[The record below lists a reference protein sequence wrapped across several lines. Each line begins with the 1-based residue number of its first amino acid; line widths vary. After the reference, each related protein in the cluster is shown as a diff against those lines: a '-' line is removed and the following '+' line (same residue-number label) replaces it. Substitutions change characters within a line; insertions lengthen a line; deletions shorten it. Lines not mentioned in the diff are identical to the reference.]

1 MSETASTSSS
11 PQSASDDASARL
23 VALKQRLNAVS
34 TKHASA
40 LSLSPLSP
48 TNNGSTGDIAI
59 LPPNTKGTTTT
70 GTSKA
75 TTGSATDVISS
86 AHSWF
91 SRQSDHLQMLDS
103 AVSTEAV
110 KSVATT
116 GTGTGPTTGPTATTT
131 TTASNTLPLT
141 TGVTS
146 NTTTTATSSNT
157 ASKSATSSST
167 TTAGYF
173 TSRIFSNL
181 PSSLSKNSLTGNSAH
196 SSTMSLDSQPISQTN
211 LPDSDPNCL
220 CQSIMSFSDP
230 RRCVK
235 CGGGMKPV
243 IRIVEQ
249 KMAAET
255 QSEKSRKL
263 LESANSRQAE
273 STSEMSRLREK
284 SEMLEEMLDHK
295 QYELTQIKRDL
306 ETLGEK
312 LIDEIEK
319 RAELQHSKETVQ
331 DELEELTKS
340 LFEEA
345 NSMVANEA
353 RQRHEVQAREQSMAA
368 ELGET
373 KIRLQMEQAQ
383 LRELRIRMAEVQKE
397 QVRLQVATTTTGYS
411 SNTAG
416 STSRLQQQSSA
427 LGSSLSA
434 SSAQDLSG
442 TKGDHAETS
451 LRIETNQMHSQVHP
465 YHLIDSQLFVHFEEF
480 LHFAS
485 KAKVNKLHSLVFM
498 RNVLEDDVTPCLRF
512 GGNPR
517 TSTKKFIDAIVA
529 HTCFVEQM
537 SLDQMEELK
546 TRDARQTQLAAEK
559 EHAAR
564 HPEASAD
571 GNSHSG
577 SSHAATEPKHQ
588 SQKASTP
595 GQGLFSKTVIERLT
609 HALSSANLPG
619 MSLGDKTLAGPA
631 GCSTCGRDEEY
642 RFHFRISDVSEDT
655 WFPICLN
662 CRDRLV
668 AVCDFYS
675 FVRDMRQGL
684 YTTRPAQDLY
694 MEVLSLKSAMFY
706 ARIGV
711 AQVENKHEIFRNIK
725 PVRPNSALAVGLQ
738 SYLSS
743 AFPSSALKALD
754 EGSPTLAS
762 SVSDTMPL
770 ALYQERLHRKGASSA
785 MAEIKEKTET
795 VTSSLADDHTNHI
808 PPDASTEPEKSDPVS
823 AHSGHSVPL
832 EISTTPISP
841 VLIVPVRTSSFPSS
855 PVTASLSQ

>member
-103 AVSTEAV
+103 AVSTEA
-110 KSVATT
+110 
-116 GTGTGPTTGPTATTT
+116 
-131 TTASNTLPLT
+131 
-141 TGVTS
+141 
-146 NTTTTATSSNT
+146 
-157 ASKSATSSST
+157 
-167 TTAGYF
+167 
-173 TSRIFSNL
+173 
-181 PSSLSKNSLTGNSAH
+181 NSLTGNSAH

-743 AFPSSALKALD
+743 AFPLSALKALD

-770 ALYQERLHRKGASSA
+770 ALYQERLH
-785 MAEIKEKTET
+785 
-795 VTSSLADDHTNHI
+795 H
-808 PPDASTEPEKSDPVS
+808 ASTEPEKSDPVS

>member
-116 GTGTGPTTGPTATTT
+116 GTGPTTGPTATTTTT

-442 TKGDHAETS
+442 TKGDHAET
-451 LRIETNQMHSQVHP
+451 T
-465 YHLIDSQLFVHFEEF
+465 
-480 LHFAS
+480 
-485 KAKVNKLHSLVFM
+485 KVNKLHSLVFM